1 VSLPLSALM
10 FLLLRHA
17 ARLRPQPMILM
28 AGLAVAALTSTAM
41 SLLHPLDATLMVL
54 IWNIGASLVIVV
66 IEAALGGRV
75 MAWFGERL
83 AR

>member
-1 VSLPLSALM
+1 
-10 FLLLRHA
+10 
-17 ARLRPQPMILM
+17 M

-54 IWNIGASLVIVV
+54 IWNIGASVAIVLV
-66 IEAALGGRV
+66 EAALGGRA
-75 MAWFGERL
+75 MAWFGSRL